1 MQKYSATFLSW
12 FVPVRAD
19 NEEILISV
27 HASLSFVTE
36 QIVTIIQQWD
46 CLQGSGVMAGGP
58 TLHTAP
64 ATARKLA
71 EIVHFLQSNND
82 QTNYLINPLSITP
95 SSSPPSV
102 YIPWRAI

>member
-1 MQKYSATFLSW
+1 M
-12 FVPVRAD
+12 
-19 NEEILISV
+19 
-27 HASLSFVTE
+27 
-36 QIVTIIQQWD
+36 VTIIQQWD

-95 SSSPPSV
+95 SSSPLCILPEGPFKV
-102 YIPWRAI
+102 ELAGN